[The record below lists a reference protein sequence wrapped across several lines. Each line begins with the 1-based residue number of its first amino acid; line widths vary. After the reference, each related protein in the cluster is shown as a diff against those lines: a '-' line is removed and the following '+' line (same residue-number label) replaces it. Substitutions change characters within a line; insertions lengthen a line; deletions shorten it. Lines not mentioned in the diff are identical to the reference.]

1 MSEAGVAGPTAPLNH
16 LSLAYGTFDYSSQF
30 LTESYSAQTVAGL
43 GFGIISGAFALVNVL
58 ADAVGPGTVGIAG
71 GDSNF
76 FLISAYT
83 TLAFVLMH
91 TFWGVI
97 FFQSLD
103 QRKYHLTAFV
113 VLSHLFV
120 SCMSLVNQSGLHW
133 LSLLS
138 AYSMVVI
145 TGVTAFLSAG
155 GSFKNSPAPE
165 SL

>member
-1 MSEAGVAGPTAPLNH
+1 M
-16 LSLAYGTFDYSSQF
+16 
-30 LTESYSAQTVAGL
+30 
-43 GFGIISGAFALVNVL
+43 SGAFALVNVL
-58 ADAVGPGTVGIAG
+58 ADASGPGTVGISG

-76 FLISAYT
+76 FLISAFM

-103 QRKYHLTAFV
+103 HRKYHLTALV

-120 SCMSLVNQSGLHW
+120 SCMSLVNQSGYYA

-138 AYSMVVI
+138 AYLTVAASGLI
-145 TGVTAFLSAG
+145 AFHSAG
-155 GSFKNSPAPE
+155 GSFSRDPQPQN
-165 SL
+165 L

>member
-1 MSEAGVAGPTAPLNH
+1 M
-16 LSLAYGTFDYSSQF
+16 
-30 LTESYSAQTVAGL
+30 AGL
-43 GFGIISGAFALVNVL
+43 GFGVMSGAFALVNVL
-58 ADAVGPGTVGIAG
+58 ADASGPGTVGING
-71 GDSNF
+71 GYSNF

-120 SCMSLVNQSGLHW
+120 SCMSLVNQLDMHW

-138 AYSMVVI
+138 AYS
-145 TGVTAFLSAG
+145 TAIASGLIAFHSAG
-155 GSFKNSPAPE
+155 GSFTRSPEPQ

>member
-1 MSEAGVAGPTAPLNH
+1 VQINVQPVRVIVSFIDP
-16 LSLAYGTFDYSSQF
+16 
-30 LTESYSAQTVAGL
+30 VAGL

-58 ADAVGPGTVGIAG
+58 ADAAGPGTVGIAG

-103 QRKYHLTAFV
+103 QKKYYLTAFV

-138 AYSMVVI
+138 AYFIVVVA
-145 TGVTAFLSAG
+145 GVLAFFSAG
-155 GSFKNSPAPE
+155 GSFRSSPEPQ